1 MIGLARIVKTS
12 LKDLYEKYRKTPQS
26 IREINISLKQQLI
39 NTQKLLLRIDVVA
52 DSVMED
58 LEITLRDN
66 KADKQILIDQLDEM
80 YRMITRF
87 KRLLSSMS
95 AYAKALESIKEDLYR
110 EIENCSKEE

>member
-1 MIGLARIVKTS
+1 MIDLARIVKIS

-52 DSVMED
+52 DSLMED

-66 KADKQILIDQLDEM
+66 KADKQKLIDQLDEM

-87 KRLLSSMS
+87 KRQLSSIS
-95 AYAKALESIKEDLYR
+95 AYVKALESIKEDLYR
-110 EIENCSKEE
+110 EIENRSKEE